1 MKKILLAA
9 LAALLCFL
17 ANAAETVR
25 YTMKYK
31 GEVRTYWLY
40 VPEGAGPATP
50 LVLVLHGYGGS
61 AEGYCPAMLPSLPSR
76 MLSAGREGRERK
88 DRLERGVR
96 RPAGLGAG

>member
-25 YTMKYK
+25 YTMRYK

-50 LVLVLHGYGGS
+50 LVLVLHGYGGN
-61 AEGYCPAMLPSLPSR
+61 AR
-76 MLSAGREGRERK
+76 TRK
-88 DRLERGVR
+88 E
-96 RPAGLGAG
+96 RPAGTWGTTSSRAWKGMTWAS